1 MRRER
6 RRAFIEK
13 VHAVRKKRW
22 YFTKDWEASW
32 IGLVCSLLG
41 EDSETKVQLRF
52 KSGGTLGQRIRASLR
67 EDCTTFCVAALCG
80 LCEIRTH
87 WRLGDRNP
95 RDRLLE
101 FPLRSL
107 ECPEFNKWRWQC
119 GDCRTGCC
127 EYGRDLEILSSEEGQ
142 SVGPWSKARAELD
155 ESPTCECPDSCMVVH
170 FHIRPKSAPPSPP
183 SYPAYPGSYSTP
195 GTVARSAAVARAAQV
210 CVEAAL
216 EAAELAREAAASAAD
231 AAVTSVATG
240 PLNYPPEPNVK
251 GERFFF
257 ARSHPHL
264 EDGIYSAVALL
275 NRGVDPNEP
284 APSGVLEGYKT
295 EPPCFRK
302 SYLSGV
308 NRGAIFWR

>member
-1 MRRER
+1 MRSER
-6 RRAFIEK
+6 RRVFREIFGGE
-13 VHAVRKKRW
+13 RKKLILNSR
-22 YFTKDWEASW
+22 EAAW
-32 IGLVCSLLG
+32 IGLTCSLLG
-41 EDSETKVQLRF
+41 TD
-52 KSGGTLGQRIRASLR
+52 SGGGTQGQGIRSSLR
-67 EDCTTFCVAALCG
+67 EDCTEFCVVVLRG
-80 LCEIRTH
+80 LCESSIPR
-87 WRLGDRNP
+87 RPGDRNP
-95 RDRLLE
+95 RERLLR
-101 FPLRSL
+101 FPLESRDFPGFHCWFWRHGICEKGDQC
-107 ECPEFNKWRWQC
+107 ECYHDPEIRGSK
-119 GDCRTGCC
+119 
-127 EYGRDLEILSSEEGQ
+127 EASSARLWLGEEHEEG
-142 SVGPWSKARAELD
+142 
-155 ESPTCECPDSCMVVH
+155 TICECSDRCMVVH

-183 SYPAYPGSYSTP
+183 SYPVYPGSYSDP
-195 GTVARSAAVARAAQV
+195 GTAARSAAVARAAQV

-231 AAVTSVATG
+231 AAATSVATG
-240 PLNYPPEPNVK
+240 PLNYPPAPNVK

>member
-1 MRRER
+1 MRSER
-6 RRAFIEK
+6 SRAFREK
-13 VHAVRKKRW
+13 VLVGRKK
-22 YFTKDWEASW
+22 KLIPKSWEASW

-41 EDSETKVQLRF
+41 EDSDIEVQLRLR
-52 KSGGTLGQRIRASLR
+52 SGGTLGPRIRASLR
-67 EDCTTFCVAALCG
+67 EDCTKFCVAALCG
-80 LCEIRTH
+80 LCDSSTPR
-87 WRLGDRNP
+87 RLGDRNP
-95 RDRLLE
+95 RERLLK

-107 ECPEFNKWRWQC
+107 ELPAFNSWCWQC
-119 GDCRTGCC
+119 GNCRRGCC
-127 EYGRDLEILSSEEGQ
+127 KYYCDPENRGSKEAQ
-142 SVGPWSKARAELD
+142 SVGSWFREEPE
-155 ESPTCECPDSCMVVH
+155 ESPTCECPDGCMVVH

-183 SYPAYPGSYSTP
+183 SYPAYPGSYSNP
-195 GTVARSAAVARAAQV
+195 GTAARSAAVARAAQV

-231 AAVTSVATG
+231 AAVTLVATG

-264 EDGIYSAVALL
+264 EHGIYSAVALL
-275 NRGVDPNEP
+275 NRGVDPDEP

-295 EPPCFRK
+295 EQPCFRK